1 MTYAGVAVSDSDV
14 MHATDEVFELENRST
29 QWSEVVS
36 VFDLSFRKIE
46 VLKSLL
52 AMQSLSEN
60 WDSYGSQPPSTT
72 AIDVGCTFVI
82 RYLLDDD
89 PMPRII
95 PVSGSGIQLAWKKQ
109 DKEITL
115 DIFPDGRLEYVK
127 SCGDEIIEVD
137 EQFALD
143 WGKIRS
149 FLDWVR

>member
-1 MTYAGVAVSDSDV
+1 MTNAGVAVSDSEM
-14 MHATDEVFELENRST
+14 MHATNEEFESEVRST
-29 QWSEVVS
+29 QWSEVLP
-36 VFDLSFRKIE
+36 VFHLSYRKIE

-52 AMQSLSEN
+52 ALQSLSEN
-60 WDSYGSQPPSTT
+60 WDSYGSQPPSKRS
-72 AIDVGCTFVI
+72 IDIGCTFVI
-82 RYLLDDD
+82 RFLLDDD

-115 DIFPDGRLEYVK
+115 DIFSDGRLEYFK
-127 SCGDEIIEVD
+127 GCGDDIIEVD
-137 EQFALD
+137 EHFALD